1 MFLACDIENINSLSC
16 KTLFK
21 KNNIK
26 EENRA
31 YIADVKEKGDC
42 VKLSPLIKRT
52 GLDRLTHK

>member
-31 YIADVKEKGDC
+31 YIGNVKEKGDYL
-42 VKLSPLIKRT
+42 KHSPFISLKE
-52 GLDRLTHK
+52 LV